1 MSHRRSGSKTNHR
14 DPSADP
20 RSWKKSY
27 RGSQQSYFVGSIVS
41 TLCLFAPLENFL
53 YGIFDIKGIV
63 LYLST
68 IILFLFL
75 TVQALEKR
83 RWS

>member
-1 MSHRRSGSKTNHR
+1 MVKDGLNPFKKDPASHLV
-14 DPSADP
+14 PSDFNI
-20 RSWKKSY
+20 K
-27 RGSQQSYFVGSIVS
+27 VVS
-41 TLCLFAPLENFL
+41 HFFKETDEKHVAKAF
-53 YGIFDIKGIV
+53 KGIV
-63 LYLST
+63 FYLST